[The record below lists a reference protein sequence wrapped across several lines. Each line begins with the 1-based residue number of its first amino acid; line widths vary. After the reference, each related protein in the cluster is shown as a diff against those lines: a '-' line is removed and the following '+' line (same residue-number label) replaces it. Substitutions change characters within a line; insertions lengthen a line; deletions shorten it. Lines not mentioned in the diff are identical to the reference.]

1 MAKAEFTVT
10 MQHDEDTLVALSHM
24 QYDLFCTRNRV
35 ARSVLAIALIAVAVL
50 YGGGNWWSL
59 FLIAYACY
67 LMTSTYASSNRTA
80 HRIADRIKAAGLSF
94 PASEYRF
101 ESAAMHIVTL
111 PEREATTPMSYSKV
125 LQLGEDSRAF
135 YIFRDKYGGYMIPK
149 KALGNREDEF
159 RRYVE
164 EKTGKKFIR
173 RWTPLRRL
181 RDWLKRREIEPEH
194 L

>member
-1 MAKAEFTVT
+1 

-24 QYDLFCTRNRV
+24 QYDLFCTRNRI
-35 ARSVLAIALIAVAVL
+35 ARNVLSALLIVIAVL
-50 YGGGNWWSL
+50 YGGGSWWSL
-59 FLIAYACY
+59 LIIAYACY

-80 HRIADRIKAAGLSF
+80 HRIADRLKEAGLPF

-101 ESAAMHIVTL
+101 EQAAMHIVSL
-111 PEREATTPMSYSKV
+111 PEREELDPLPYGKV
-125 LQLGEDSRAF
+125 EQLGEDFKA
-135 YIFRDKYGGYMIPK
+135 YYLFRDQYGGYMIPK
-149 KALGNREDEF
+149 AALGDREAEF
-159 RRYVE
+159 RRFLE

-181 RDWLKRREIEPEH
+181 QNWLRKRENEPEH